1 MVVDV
6 LFEVLSR
13 LVGTTYWMILAIVAA
28 LAMIFYIV
36 KAYGEG
42 VVEKTDAAVPRLL
55 QVIAARLEE
64 GKGIEQAFVEA
75 IEESKTPVRK
85 LYNKTRESS
94 GEGISFRE
102 LLDGMRANTKSTN
115 LRLALGVLT
124 TGEAGGV
131 RPDVLKMLADDM
143 DTIRRL
149 VRARRQRSRGM
160 AITALVISSLLM
172 PALIG
177 LTLNF
182 FNKFQAAPEI
192 VTITIRAM
200 VIITALA
207 ATLFAGILQ
216 ARIQRYL
223 LLAPLITLIAIT
235 LLAITEALTI

>member
-13 LVGTTYWMILAIVAA
+13 LAGTTYWVILAIVAA
-28 LAMIFYIV
+28 LATIFYIV
-36 KAYGEG
+36 KAYSEN
-42 VVEKTDAAVPRLL
+42 VVEKTDAAVPQLL

-75 IEESKTPVRK
+75 VEEGRTPVRK
-85 LYNKTRESS
+85 LYNRIRAHSEEELSFGEMLDRMRS
-94 GEGISFRE
+94 G
-102 LLDGMRANTKSTN
+102 TKSAN
-115 LRLALGVLT
+115 LRLALNVLT

-172 PALIG
+172 PSLIG

-182 FNKFQAAPEI
+182 FNKFQVAPEI
-192 VTITIRAM
+192 VTTTIRIM
-200 VIITALA
+200 VIVTALA

-223 LLAPLITLIAIT
+223 LLTPLITLIAIT
-235 LLAITEALTI
+235 LLAITESLTL